1 MDVIV
6 GEYKDLWRFEYW
18 MWYFPHP
25 NYYPTNNGRI
35 HLFLENLLETLTSF
49 NQNNLVVSNKMCTFA
64 LLNN

>member
-1 MDVIV
+1 MDVIVGKYKDLDVIV

-35 HLFLENLLETLTSF
+35 HLFWKIYDKHGLL
-49 NQNNLVVSNKMCTFA
+49 QI
-64 LLNN
+64 